1 MTRTR
6 YAFAAGIVLSIYLGA
21 HLTGLDLGGFGGGLL
36 LLAIVFAV
44 LTIVASSTMPPTDS

>member
-44 LTIVASSTMPPTDS
+44 LTIVASYTMPPTDS

>member
-1 MTRTR
+1 MTRSR
-6 YAFAAGIVLSIYLGA
+6 YALLAAIVLSIYLGA

-44 LTIVASSTMPPTDS
+44 LAIVASSTRPPTDS